1 MYTLKQLP
9 EDFIVREV
17 SNVSIKDSG
26 KYTYVKIKKKN
37 RNTVDVVKELAKQLR
52 IKENTIGFAGS
63 KDRNAVT
70 EQLCSVFNVGK
81 ERLKDVTIDNVT
93 IECVGHGNIPISLGD
108 LEGNKFEIVVRNLD
122 NISVEKI
129 SFVENYFDEQRFSKN
144 NARIGKNLIKKE
156 FSEAVKLID
165 NRRVQEHMPKT
176 DSIGALRKLP
186 LRMVRMYINAY
197 QSYLWNE
204 VVAEYL
210 KSKGT
215 IVKEIDYSLGTF
227 IFVKDNGNLAGK
239 KIPIIGFGSKEFESE
254 DIKPLIQNIM
264 NKERITYTDFIIK
277 QIPELTL
284 EGILRD
290 VFVKVQDMSVGK
302 VENDELNS
310 GKKKIKVVFTLPKGS
325 YATMVIRKMFGA
337 T

>member
-186 LRMVRMYINAY
+186 LRMVRMYINA
-197 QSYLWNE
+197 
-204 VVAEYL
+204 
-210 KSKGT
+210 
-215 IVKEIDYSLGTF
+215 
-227 IFVKDNGNLAGK
+227 
-239 KIPIIGFGSKEFESE
+239 
-254 DIKPLIQNIM
+254 
-264 NKERITYTDFIIK
+264 
-277 QIPELTL
+277 
-284 EGILRD
+284 
-290 VFVKVQDMSVGK
+290 
-302 VENDELNS
+302 
-310 GKKKIKVVFTLPKGS
+310 
-325 YATMVIRKMFGA
+325 
-337 T
+337 